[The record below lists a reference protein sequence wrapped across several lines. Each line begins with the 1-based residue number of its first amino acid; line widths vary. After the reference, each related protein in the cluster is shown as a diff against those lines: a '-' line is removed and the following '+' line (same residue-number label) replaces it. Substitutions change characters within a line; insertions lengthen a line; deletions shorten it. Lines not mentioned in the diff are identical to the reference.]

1 MTLDTGI
8 NDASVAATHRTVWA
22 LGDYALMAEEVMAP
36 LGPALVEATGIRPGV
51 RVLDVAAGSGNIS
64 LPAAATGAAVVSTDL
79 TPELL
84 RRSQARAKARGL
96 TIDYR
101 EANAQAL
108 PFGNGEFDVV
118 MSAIGVQFAP
128 DQQRAA
134 AELVRVCRPGGTI
147 GVISWTPEGFFGR
160 MLATIRPYR
169 PSLSHPVPPAALW
182 GARATSPRCS
192 ATEIGGVA
200 TTRGMLAVN
209 RFDSAEAVHDVLQA
223 ALRPDDRGLREHRP
237 QPGAGRRARRPAR
250 RTRAALPRRRHHGMG
265 VPAGHRRKRRPSSR
279 RLQVDVGVQVDVGLA
294 AGGGEGR
301 QGTHQPVPLRR
312 GHLRHD
318 GRDLRH
324 AGAR

>member
-1 MTLDTGI
+1 MTVDSTI
-8 NDASVAATHRTVWA
+8 SDARVAATHRTVWA

-36 LGPALVEATGIRPGV
+36 LGPALVEATGIGPGV

-64 LPAAATGAAVVSTDL
+64 LPAAGAGATVVSTDL

-84 RRSQARAKARGL
+84 LRSRDRAAAQGL

-101 EANAQAL
+101 EANAHAL
-108 PFGNGEFDVV
+108 PFGDDEFDVV

-182 GARATSPRCS
+182 GRPGYVTALLGDRVGEITTARGT
-192 ATEIGGVA
+192 
-200 TTRGMLAVN
+200 LAVD
-209 RFDSAEAVHDVLQA
+209 RFASAEDVHA
-223 ALRPDDRGLREHRP
+223 YFK
-237 QPGAGRRARRPAR
+237 
-250 RTRAALPRRRHHGMG
+250 RHYG
-265 VPAGHRRKRRPSSR
+265 PTIEAYANIGHNR
-279 RLQVDVGVQVDVGLA
+279 VLA
-294 AGGGEGR
+294 AELDA
-301 QGTHQPVPLRR
+301 QLVELAQQYLVDGTMGWEYLLVTAAKRT
-312 GHLRHD
+312 D
-318 GRDLRH
+318 
-324 AGAR
+324 